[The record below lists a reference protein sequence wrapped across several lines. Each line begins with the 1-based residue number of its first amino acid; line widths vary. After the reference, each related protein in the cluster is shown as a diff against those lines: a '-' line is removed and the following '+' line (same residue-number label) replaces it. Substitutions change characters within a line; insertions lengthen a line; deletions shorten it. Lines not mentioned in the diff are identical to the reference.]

1 MRFLR
6 SSSCISPLAFFFFF
20 FFLVAVIGS
29 TSSNLQQATKYN
41 AMFSFGD
48 SVAETGNICVVCSSN
63 STELDVLTCTHPPYG
78 TTYFGRP
85 SCRWSDGRVVVD
97 FIAQSLGLPLLP
109 PSKSKGKDFRR
120 GANMAITGATAM
132 NFSFYQSLGI
142 EDPVWNHGSLYM
154 QIQWFTE
161 LIPSLCGTK
170 QNCKKFLAKSLFQ
183 FGGFGGNDYN
193 IQLLELGLTPEQ
205 TMKNTPIIVNATVN
219 GIERLIAL
227 GAVHIVVPSILPTG
241 CLPLFLALFVAGS
254 SSESDFDQY
263 GCLKSYNRLTEHHN
277 SMLRE
282 QVQILQRKYKSTR
295 IMYADYYSQDSA
307 ILLRLAVEQE
317 EGSTTSTSPPDLVPR
332 LSGQSLYHGCPVHAL
347 RHASS
352 HVREGTL
359 LQASPAMSEVARETS
374 KVKTEDEGHGCSR
387 HVSLGSMLVLHGVW

>member
-6 SSSCISPLAFFFFF
+6 SSSCCSPLAAFFF

-48 SVAETGNICVVCSSN
+48 SVAETGNICVVSSSSGN
-63 STELDVLTCTHPPYG
+63 STELEVLTCTHPPYG

-142 EDPVWNHGSLYM
+142 GDPVWNHGSLYM

-170 QNCKKFLAKSLFQ
+170 QNCKEFLAKSLFL

-254 SSESDFDQY
+254 SGESDFDQY

-295 IMYADYYSQDSA
+295 IMYADYYSQVYKMVQQPQKFGFSNPFEACCGAGGGKYNFDVAARCGMPGATTACRDPSA
-307 ILLRLAVEQE
+307 
-317 EGSTTSTSPPDLVPR
+317 R
-332 LSGQSLYHGCPVHAL
+332 LSWDGVH
-347 RHASS
+347 
-352 HVREGTL
+352 
-359 LQASPAMSEVARETS
+359 P
-374 KVKTEDEGHGCSR
+374 TEAANKMIADAWLNGPYCNPPILS
-387 HVSLGSMLVLHGVW
+387 